1 MESRNNSTYFP
12 LIRRRFGCKRVLFDF
27 CWIFFFIKVFFFL
40 TPISNFI
47 VLKTDQSN
55 EINEV
60 NKLT

>member
-12 LIRRRFGCKRVLFDF
+12 LIRRRLDVNYYLTSAGFIYL
-27 CWIFFFIKVFFFL
+27 FIKVFFFL
-40 TPISNFI
+40 MPISIFI